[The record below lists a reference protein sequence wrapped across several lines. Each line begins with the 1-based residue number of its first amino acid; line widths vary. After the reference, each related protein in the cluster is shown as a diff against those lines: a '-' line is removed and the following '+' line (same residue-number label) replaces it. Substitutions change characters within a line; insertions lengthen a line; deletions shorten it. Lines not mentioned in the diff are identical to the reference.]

1 MGSGGRWRCRAGP
14 RRAGPVPPPHPGSR
28 AGRGTGGQPPAA
40 AGSVGLGHARPGRGP
55 GSVGPGQ
62 GESVGSWRAAPG
74 ASRGQGPTA
83 AGRADVGA
91 GLTWGPGPHGD
102 RADVGTR
109 PWVVGGSPAG
119 WSGPARPVNALG
131 ALTSRLCSVPVGE
144 QMIEWG

>member
-1 MGSGGRWRCRAGP
+1 MGDAGAAGQDL
-14 RRAGPVPPPHPGSR
+14 AGPVPSHHPTQG
-28 AGRGTGGQPPAA
+28 AGQ
-40 AGSVGLGHARPGRGP
+40 AGGP
-55 GSVGPGQ
+55 GGSLRRQPAPWGWATPGQAVGPGQ
-62 GESVGSWRAAPG
+62 WGLGRASLWGAGEQRPG

-83 AGRADVGA
+83 AGQADVGA